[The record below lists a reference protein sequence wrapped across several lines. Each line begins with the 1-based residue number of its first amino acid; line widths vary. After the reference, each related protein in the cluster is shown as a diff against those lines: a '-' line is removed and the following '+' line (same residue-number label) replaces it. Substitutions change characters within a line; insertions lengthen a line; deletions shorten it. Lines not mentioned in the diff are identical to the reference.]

1 MQITNSMKKIIPLL
15 TLAILSFGFT
25 NLRGQDRD
33 MQYFRPSDKTG
44 LNVFETSKQ
53 DDTPFNGLKVRIAGS
68 NTIQFQAITVDNS
81 GAVTPLELGSN
92 FNLATSKC
100 DIDAQ
105 RYDALR
111 IQVRKYLTSGHHPE
125 IYVKDGYIQIDKM
138 EFIDKGFAE
147 NLMQYITVKIGHM

>member
-1 MQITNSMKKIIPLL
+1 MKITNSMKKIITLL

-53 DDTPFNGLKVRIAGS
+53 DDTPFNGLKVRIGGS
-68 NTIQFQAITVDNS
+68 NTIQFQGITVDNS

-92 FNLATSKC
+92 FNLATSNF

-105 RYDALR
+105 LYDGLR
-111 IQVRKYLTSGHHPE
+111 MHLRRSEEHTSELQSRGHLVCRLLLE
-125 IYVKDGYIQIDKM
+125 KKITIYM
-138 EFIDKGFAE
+138 
-147 NLMQYITVKIGHM
+147 L